1 MLQPQEVV
9 VAKLLPTLRAR
20 VAQIL
25 LLDYSLRQT
34 EVAKLLGLTQAAV
47 SHYNT
52 KSRGID
58 REILRLFPEIE
69 GHAQLLALRIR
80 QGLSKSQQIGALNDI
95 CEHVLRTERFCNYH
109 KTVAD
114 LDPGCQVCFPGV
126 GKPVK

>member
-69 GHAQLLALRIR
+69 GHAQLLPLRIR
-80 QGLSKSQQIGALNDI
+80 QGLSK
-95 CEHVLRTERFCNYH
+95 
-109 KTVAD
+109 
-114 LDPGCQVCFPGV
+114 
-126 GKPVK
+126 